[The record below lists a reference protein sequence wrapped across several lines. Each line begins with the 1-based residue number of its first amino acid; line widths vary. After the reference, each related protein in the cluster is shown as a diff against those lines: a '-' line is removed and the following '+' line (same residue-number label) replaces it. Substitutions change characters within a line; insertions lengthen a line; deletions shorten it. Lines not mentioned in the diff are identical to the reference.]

1 MPLVV
6 LGVSIIIFT
15 LLHISPADPTYILL
29 GEAGT
34 QAQAEELAEKMGLN
48 RSLVVQYFSWF
59 ANILQGNLGRALMDH
74 QDVLRLLLQKFPA
87 TLRLMISAVIIA
99 QIVAFPLGIVA
110 ALRPNSWRDF
120 LTRTFALLGVS
131 TPAFWFGMVMIL
143 IFAYYLPI
151 FPSGGGS
158 SLIYTIL
165 PSFALGFRL
174 SALTARL
181 LRSNLL
187 DIFSKDYIRT
197 ARAKGATERVV
208 LIKHCL
214 RNALLPIITVVGL
227 DIGYLLG
234 GTVAIETVFAYPGI
248 GLLTWT
254 RMLSADYPVIL
265 GSLLF
270 FSFFFAIIN
279 MITDLSYAFIDPRIR
294 YE

>member
-1 MPLVV
+1 
-6 LGVSIIIFT
+6 
-15 LLHISPADPTYILL
+15 
-29 GEAGT
+29 
-34 QAQAEELAEKMGLN
+34 
-48 RSLVVQYFSWF
+48 
-59 ANILQGNLGRALMDH
+59 
-74 QDVLRLLLQKFPA
+74 
-87 TLRLMISAVIIA
+87 
-99 QIVAFPLGIVA
+99 
-110 ALRPNSWRDF
+110 
-120 LTRTFALLGVS
+120 
-131 TPAFWFGMVMIL
+131 
-143 IFAYYLPI
+143 
-151 FPSGGGS
+151 
-158 SLIYTIL
+158 
-165 PSFALGFRL
+165 L